1 MSPFKSE
8 LLRLS
13 FAPPHPRPQH
23 AHTAS
28 IATAKTAS
36 MRTRRA
42 MGPGHERKA
51 SGEAQAFAVSRAAC
65 KNIDEEEEED
75 TQSEESQAGNVSAR
89 VKFGSSGN

>member
-1 MSPFKSE
+1 
-8 LLRLS
+8 
-13 FAPPHPRPQH
+13 
-23 AHTAS
+23 
-28 IATAKTAS
+28 
-36 MRTRRA
+36 